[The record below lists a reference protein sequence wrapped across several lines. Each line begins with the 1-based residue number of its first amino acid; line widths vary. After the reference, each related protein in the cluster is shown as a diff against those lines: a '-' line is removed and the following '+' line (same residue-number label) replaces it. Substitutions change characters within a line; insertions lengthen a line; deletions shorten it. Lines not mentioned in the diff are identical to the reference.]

1 MSQALLL
8 ALRRSTLT
16 GSVRPPQGLAILV
29 VIRLKPSPHENP
41 CAALDIV
48 GTQPAVQPRIGQ
60 IADYIVSVIAQKV
73 TMRQHRHI
81 DPLDDV
87 THPLLICD

>member
-1 MSQALLL
+1 MNGFMG
-8 ALRRSTLT
+8 RC
-16 GSVRPPQGLAILV
+16 
-29 VIRLKPSPHENP
+29 KWNFPHENP

-48 GTQPAVQPRIGQ
+48 GTPPAVLPRIGS
-60 IADYIVSVIAQKV
+60 IVAVIAQKV

-87 THPLLICD
+87 THPLLICV